1 MSICFILTI
10 LHLISIIVAF
20 ITRTA
25 ANASVR
31 MLLYWLFNIISPSIN
46 AQVIVTYIL
55 AQKSAFYKSD
65 IAYLKMRGVKS
76 IGDDTIGW
84 NCLILVLHILL
95 LLLLIIIIDTGL
107 LKFSFSFLYKSN
119 FDENTLDDDVL
130 AERSRILDLQTNI
143 FDDDDEHSD
152 YLTVNDLVQYYPR
165 RKILAVNH
173 LTFGA
178 KRGEAFGL
186 LGYNVS
192 IKIFFK

>member
-1 MSICFILTI
+1 MI
-10 LHLISIIVAF
+10 
-20 ITRTA
+20 A
-25 ANASVR
+25 ANGSVR

-55 AQKSAFYKSD
+55 AQKSALYKLT
-65 IAYLKMRGVKS
+65 IADSKILGFES

-192 IKIFFK
+192 I

>member
-55 AQKSAFYKSD
+55 AQKSGFYKSAID
-65 IAYLKMRGVKS
+65 YSKIPGFES

-192 IKIFFK
+192 I

>member
-1 MSICFILTI
+1 MSICFILII
-10 LHLISIIVAF
+10 LHLINIVVSTKTMF
-20 ITRTA
+20 VE
-25 ANASVR
+25 NASVR
-31 MLLYWLFNIISPSIN
+31 IRLYWLFNIISPNIN

-55 AQKSAFYKSD
+55 AQKSAFCKLAIVD
-65 IAYLKMRGVKS
+65 LKMSRFES

-95 LLLLIIIIDTGL
+95 FLSLIIIIDTGL

-119 FDENTLDDDVL
+119 FDENTLDDDVV
-130 AERSRILDLQTNI
+130 AERSRILNLQTNLV
-143 FDDDDEHSD
+143 DDDAHID
-152 YLTVNDLVQYYPR
+152 YLTVNDLVKYYPR
-165 RKILAVNH
+165 RNILAVNH

-192 IKIFFK
+192 IRKAL